1 MSYKVQLINRDL
13 GASCLF
19 GRVQGLS
26 GKTYATSRFQPCG
39 YHVAEMT
46 AEEYEKAADDIS
58 RGWRRPLCRWVP
70 RFMEVV
76 DEPQTRLPETRLP
89 ERQRGEGCNQ
99 SGDGGIPGDAEEK
112 QAAAGPEPVTN
123 FPLYMKARAGRRAAG
138 NPALGET

>member
-76 DEPQTRLPETRLP
+76 DEPQALLP
-89 ERQRGEGCNQ
+89 ERQ

-123 FPLYMKARAGRRAAG
+123 FPLYRKARAGRGAAG